1 MSDDT
6 PLHPQHPGRGHATSV
21 QRLESDTPE
30 IGGFILF
37 FPSGHHLP
45 VAWKTTSHITPTKEA
60 ALQYT
65 GAAEQKLEDMAR
77 SDNPKV
83 REAAIADIKSTNWV
97 SVCAAVQKM
106 IIDFNHELSQRISAK
121 MALELPPAWGSRSRS
136 TH

>member
-1 MSDDT
+1 MSDT
-6 PLHPQHPGRGHATSV
+6 QQLHPKHPGLGQPTSV
-21 QRLESDTPE
+21 IRLESETPE
-30 IGGFILF
+30 VGGFIIF

-83 REAAIADIKSTNWV
+83 REAAIADIKGTNWV
-97 SVCAAVQKM
+97 SVCAAVQRT
-106 IIDFNHELSQRISAK
+106 IVEFNHDLSTRIS
-121 MALELPPAWGSRSRS
+121 ERISRGLKC
-136 TH
+136 